1 MTATPATVT
10 IETFIGATAQY
21 VKTRQT
27 RYATQ
32 GADAMLQLIKSGD
45 FDHQYLTALAEGIRL
60 GMTYRV

>member
-10 IETFIGATAQY
+10 IETFIGATAKYCQ
-21 VKTRQT
+21 THQT

-32 GADAMLQLIKSGD
+32 GAEAMLQLIRSGD
-45 FDHQYLTALAEGIRL
+45 FTADYLAALAEGIRL